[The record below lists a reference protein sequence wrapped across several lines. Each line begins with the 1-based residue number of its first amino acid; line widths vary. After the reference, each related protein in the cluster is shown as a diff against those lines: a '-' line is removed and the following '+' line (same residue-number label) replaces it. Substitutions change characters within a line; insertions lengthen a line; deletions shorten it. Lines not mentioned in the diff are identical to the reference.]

1 MYKLIII
8 DDEITA
14 SVQLA
19 DFIDYSKYNFSV
31 SAVFQDPQKALA
43 YIAENH
49 VDLIITDIKMTAMS
63 GIEVLKT
70 VNEQFPY
77 IIVILVSAYRDFSY
91 AKQAITYNAFEYI
104 NKPILFSDYTNALI
118 KAAEE
123 LDNLN
128 RTFALNEDTSLQ
140 LQQGLCDYLNNVSS
154 ETELVSILSDIM
166 PRIDI
171 NHCNCSVIEI
181 SIPEIDN
188 YLSKTWSYG
197 HDRLSYAIVQILS
210 TQICD
215 IFFSLLSFSANT
227 LKFIAMDMKKDSEYE
242 KRLSDLIAS
251 VKHRLHSL
259 LKINVDISVSSTSD
273 SLSGLRQNAPKS
285 VSYQVRSI
293 IKCIVDGNYTDAE
306 GILKEFFS
314 SDSISEQH
322 DFCIKLS
329 EAIHS
334 IDAEYKHDFLDEIGI
349 HCINNPQTLYDYCET
364 IVDSYKN
371 YAADSESTDLKKNII
386 LKAMLYTNAHFSDD
400 ISLEVISKYVMLN
413 PSYFSYYFKKE
424 TGDSFSDYLLSVRME
439 HAKKMLQE
447 DPDIKIST
455 LATLLG
461 YKSQS
466 YFYKTFQKFTGLSPA
481 EYKKSKK

>member
-1 MYKLIII
+1 
-8 DDEITA
+8 
-14 SVQLA
+14 
-19 DFIDYSKYNFSV
+19 
-31 SAVFQDPQKALA
+31 
-43 YIAENH
+43 
-49 VDLIITDIKMTAMS
+49 
-63 GIEVLKT
+63 
-70 VNEQFPY
+70 
-77 IIVILVSAYRDFSY
+77 
-91 AKQAITYNAFEYI
+91 
-104 NKPILFSDYTNALI
+104 
-118 KAAEE
+118 
-123 LDNLN
+123 
-128 RTFALNEDTSLQ
+128 
-140 LQQGLCDYLNNVSS
+140 
-154 ETELVSILSDIM
+154 
-166 PRIDI
+166 
-171 NHCNCSVIEI
+171 
-181 SIPEIDN
+181 
-188 YLSKTWSYG
+188 
-197 HDRLSYAIVQILS
+197 
-210 TQICD
+210 
-215 IFFSLLSFSANT
+215 
-227 LKFIAMDMKKDSEYE
+227 MDMKKDSEYE

-273 SLSGLRQNAPKS
+273 PLSGLRQNAPKS
-285 VSYQVRSI
+285 VSHQVRSI

-329 EAIHS
+329 EAIYS

-400 ISLEVISKYVMLN
+400 ISLEVISKYVILN
-413 PSYFSYYFKKE
+413 PSYFSYYSKKE

-481 EYKKSKK
+481 EYKKSKKS